1 MPLLLRSYASA
12 VSMTPKPGPPHC
24 GWSPTPAASFSASR
38 LPRSTTRSFRF
49 LELAS
54 WVVSQVDARPGPVQ
68 ARHRLGLGSAQA
80 RSRLSPGPV
89 QAWPRP
95 GPGLVLARSGLRTS
109 PPRSWER
116 HAPPWGRRK
125 ETRRAGVGR
134 GPLGTR
140 CPPHGHCRWPFAG
153 ACWWVAWVPGSGDAT
168 GQHRA
173 HVGRRGPGRGGAR
186 GARWPRA
193 LTPVMNLD
201 DIQLPLLLN
210 SLAALALA
218 ETSGGSPAGR
228 VTRCRGGPDN
238 RLGRRRPR
246 TPAAP
251 GPASAGLRPPGAPAG
266 APTSRTAAGPVFG
279 APRAGWSGDRACFRA
294 HLPANALT
302 LSAPIIIQSAL
313 RRAAIP

>member
-1 MPLLLRSYASA
+1 M
-12 VSMTPKPGPPHC
+12 H
-24 GWSPTPAASFSASR
+24 
-38 LPRSTTRSFRF
+38 
-49 LELAS
+49 
-54 WVVSQVDARPGPVQ
+54 
-68 ARHRLGLGSAQA
+68 AQA
-80 RSRLSPGPV
+80 RSRLGTGSVSARPRLGPGSVQAQSRLGPGPV
-89 QAWPRP
+89 PAWSWL
-95 GPGLVLARSGLRTS
+95 GPGCGRHLPAAGNDTLRLGGE
-109 PPRSWER
+109 ER
-116 HAPPWGRRK
+116 RHGER
-125 ETRRAGVGR
+125 GR
-134 GPLGTR
+134 GAAPWAHGAPRTATAAGPLQARVGGSPGCPGLGTR
-140 CPPHGHCRWPFAG
+140 R
-153 ACWWVAWVPGSGDAT
+153 GSIGPTWA
-168 GQHRA
+168 
-173 HVGRRGPGRGGAR
+173 VRGPGRGGAR

>member
-54 WVVSQVDARPGPVQ
+54 WVVSQVDARPGRVQ

-125 ETRRAGVGR
+125 ETRRAGAGR

-140 CPPHGHCRWPFAG
+140 CPPHGHCRWPPPLAL
-153 ACWWVAWVPGSGDAT
+153 CRRVL
-168 GQHRA
+168 
-173 HVGRRGPGRGGAR
+173 VGRLGARVWGRDGAASGPRGPSGPRERR
-186 GARWPRA
+186 GARR
-193 LTPVMNLD
+193 
-201 DIQLPLLLN
+201 
-210 SLAALALA
+210 ALA
-218 ETSGGSPAGR
+218 E
-228 VTRCRGGPDN
+228 
-238 RLGRRRPR
+238 
-246 TPAAP
+246 
-251 GPASAGLRPPGAPAG
+251 SAD
-266 APTSRTAAGPVFG
+266 SRNE
-279 APRAGWSGDRACFRA
+279 FR
-294 HLPANALT
+294 
-302 LSAPIIIQSAL
+302 
-313 RRAAIP
+313 